1 MDIVA
6 EVILDYAELC
16 WQGGSNTFITGKENL
31 FAV

>member
-16 WQGGSNTFITGKENL
+16 RQGEWNTFTGKEDL
-31 FAV
+31 FVM